1 MSRLK
6 NRYFFIFDLI
16 LIPIAAYLSY
26 FVRLDGV
33 DFESHWGGFFIF
45 TSLACIVTPIIFWR
59 FGIYTRYWRYA
70 SVEELSLLAAAVG
83 VSSILCGISGGA
95 LRYAISGTTALP
107 RSIPLIFP
115 FLALSLLAL
124 PRLAARVSANGE
136 YPRRRASD
144 LNDPAIASVLIVGA
158 GDAGAIMAREIRQNS
173 KTGMHAVGFIDDD
186 PLKKDVHIHGIPVIG
201 KRLDIPRLVKEHH
214 IRQVI
219 IAMPTAPSSII
230 REVVHLARQAGVPTK
245 IVPALHQL
253 LDGSSGIGQLRDV
266 QIEDLL
272 RRKPVETDTAA
283 VGELLRGKRVM
294 VTGGGGSIG
303 GELCRQAI
311 RFQPRELIILGHG
324 ENSVFEIEQELRQT
338 ARKHGYTTE
347 IRTVIADI
355 RMPDRLDMVFDTHR
369 PNIVF
374 HAAAHKHVPLM
385 ECNPSEAITNNVLGT
400 RNVVQASLA
409 YDVERFVMI
418 SSDKAV
424 NPTSVMGASK
434 RAAELVVHQ
443 AATVSGKPFMAV
455 RFGNVLG
462 SRGSV
467 ILTFK
472 KQIAQGGPVT
482 ITDPEMKRY
491 FMTIPE
497 AVQLVMQAGELG
509 RGGEVFVLDMGDPVK
524 IVDIARDLI
533 TLSGLEI
540 GKDIEIAYTGIRP
553 GEKLFEEIFTPD
565 EQYERTRHEKIFIA
579 GNASTLVPGHLN
591 SVIQD
596 MTEAVQSDDS
606 DAVVALLQRLIPEFK
621 RPKVGLAAM
630 NVAS

>member
-1 MSRLK
+1 MSRLR
-6 NRYFFIFDLI
+6 NRYFLIFDLI

-26 FVRLDGV
+26 FVRLDGI
-33 DFESHWGGFFIF
+33 DFSPYWEGFFIF
-45 TSLACIVTPIIFWR
+45 TSLACIVTPIVFWR

-83 VSSILCGISGGA
+83 VSSILCGVSGGA
-95 LRYAISGTTALP
+95 LRYAISGTTVLP

-124 PRLAARVSANGE
+124 PRLAARVSAHGE
-136 YPRRRASD
+136 YPRRRFAD
-144 LNDPAIASVLIVGA
+144 LNDPLVAPVLIVGA
-158 GDAGAIMAREIRQNS
+158 GDAGAIIAREIRQNP

-186 PLKKDVHIHGIPVIG
+186 PLKKDVVIHGIQVIG

-219 IAMPTAPSSII
+219 IAMPMAQSSII

-245 IVPALHQL
+245 TVPALHQL
-253 LDGSSGIGQLRDV
+253 LDGKIGVGQLRDV

-272 RRKPVETDTAA
+272 RRKSVETDTAA
-283 VGELLRGKRVM
+283 VGELLRDKRVM

-324 ENSVFEIEQELRQT
+324 ENSVFEIEQELRQIV
-338 ARKHGYTTE
+338 RKDGYVTE

-355 RMPDRLDMVFDTHR
+355 RMPERLDMVFDTHR
-369 PNIVF
+369 PQIVF

-385 ECNPSEAITNNVLGT
+385 ECNPCEAITNNVLGT
-400 RNVVQASLA
+400 RNVLQSSLA

-434 RAAELVVHQ
+434 RAAELLVHQ
-443 AATVSGKPFMAV
+443 AATMSGKSFMAV

-467 ILTFK
+467 VLTFK
-472 KQIAQGGPVT
+472 KQIAAGGPVT

-497 AVQLVMQAGELG
+497 AVQLVLQAGELG
-509 RGGEVFVLDMGDPVK
+509 RGGEVFVLDMGEPVK

-533 TLSGLEI
+533 TLSGLEV
-540 GKDIEIAYTGIRP
+540 GKDIEIAFTGIRP
-553 GEKLFEEIFTPD
+553 GEKLFEEIFTPS
-565 EQYERTRHEKIFIA
+565 EKYERTRHEKIFIA
-579 GNASTLVPGHLN
+579 GNASTLVPAHLN
-591 SVIQD
+591 SAIEHLTQ
-596 MTEAVQSDDS
+596 AVHSDDKE
-606 DAVVALLQRLIPEFK
+606 AIIAHLQRLIPEFK
-621 RPKVGLAAM
+621 RATVELAAA
-630 NVAS
+630 NTGS

>member
-6 NRYFFIFDLI
+6 NRYFLILDLL
-16 LIPIAAYLSY
+16 LIPIASYFSY
-26 FVRLDGV
+26 FVRFDGV
-33 DFESHWGGFFIF
+33 DFDVHWEGFIIF
-45 TSLACIVTPIIFWR
+45 TSLACIVTPIVFWR

-70 SVEELSLLAAAVG
+70 SVEELSLLAAAVV
-83 VSSILCGISGGA
+83 VSSILCGISGA
-95 LRYAISGTTALP
+95 TLRYAISGTTVLP

-115 FLALSLLAL
+115 FIALSLLAL

-144 LNDPAIASVLIVGA
+144 LNDPAVTPVLIVGA
-158 GDAGAIMAREIRQNS
+158 GDAGAIIAREIRQNP

-186 PLKKDVHIHGIPVIG
+186 PLKKDVRIHGIQVIG
-201 KRLDIPRLVKEHH
+201 KRLDIPRLVKELH

-219 IAMPTAPSSII
+219 IAMPTAQSSVI
-230 REVVHLARQAGVPTK
+230 REVVHLARQAGIPTK
-245 IVPALHQL
+245 TVPAIHQL
-253 LDGSSGIGQLRDV
+253 LGGKIEVGQLRDV

-283 VGELLRGKRVM
+283 VCELLRDKRVM

-303 GELCRQAI
+303 GELCRQAL
-311 RFQPRELIILGHG
+311 RFQPRELVILGHG
-324 ENSVFEIEQELRQT
+324 ENSVFEIEQELRRT
-338 ARKHGYTTE
+338 ALKEGYATA

-355 RMPDRLDMVFDTHR
+355 RTPERLDTVFDTYR
-369 PNIVF
+369 PQIIF

-385 ECNPSEAITNNVLGT
+385 ESNPSEAITNNVLGT
-400 RNVVQASLA
+400 RNLLQAALA
-409 YDVERFVMI
+409 YNVERFVMI

-434 RAAELVVHQ
+434 RAAELLVHQ
-443 AATVSGKPFMAV
+443 AAKISGKPFVAV

-472 KQIAQGGPVT
+472 KQIAQGGPIT

-497 AVQLVMQAGELG
+497 AVQLVLQAGELG
-509 RGGEVFVLDMGDPVK
+509 RGGEVFVLDMGEPVK

-540 GKDIEIAYTGIRP
+540 GKDIDIAFTGIRP
-553 GEKLFEEIFTPD
+553 GEKLFEEIFTPN

-579 GNASTLVPGHLN
+579 SNASSFVPGHLN
-591 SVIQD
+591 SAIENL
-596 MTEAVQSDDS
+596 TEAVQLDDQE
-606 DAVVALLQRLIPEFK
+606 AILTHLQRLLPEYK
-621 RPKVGLAAM
+621 RMRAEM
-630 NVAS
+630 VAVNSAS

>member
-1 MSRLK
+1 MSHLR
-6 NRYFFIFDLI
+6 NRYFLI
-16 LIPIAAYLSY
+16 LDILLIPVASYLSY
-26 FVRLDGV
+26 FVRLDNM
-33 DFESHWGGFFIF
+33 DFSLYWEGFFIF
-45 TSLACIVTPIIFWR
+45 TLLACIITPTIFWR

-70 SVEELSLLAAAVG
+70 SVEELSLLAAAV
-83 VSSILCGISGGA
+83 VVASILSGISGGA
-95 LRYAISGTTALP
+95 LRYVISGTTILP

-115 FLALSLLAL
+115 FIALSLLAL

-136 YPRRRASD
+136 YPRRRATD
-144 LNDPAIASVLIVGA
+144 FNDPAITPVLIVGA
-158 GDAGAIMAREIRQNS
+158 GDAGAVIAREIRQNP
-173 KTGMHAVGFIDDD
+173 KTGMRAVGFIDDD
-186 PLKKDVHIHGIPVIG
+186 PLKKDVVIHGIQVIG
-201 KRLDIPRLVKEHH
+201 KRLDIPRLVRELHV
-214 IRQVI
+214 RQVI
-219 IAMPTAPSSII
+219 IAMPTAQSSVI
-230 REVVHLARQAGVPTK
+230 REVVHLARQAGIPTK
-245 IVPALHQL
+245 TVPALHQL
-253 LDGSSGIGQLRDV
+253 LGGKIEVGQLRDV

-283 VGELLRGKRVM
+283 VCELLRGKRVM

-303 GELCRQAI
+303 SELCRQVL
-311 RFQPRELIILGHG
+311 RFQPRELVILGHG
-324 ENSVFEIEQELRQT
+324 ENSVFEIEQELLRT
-338 ARKHGYTTE
+338 ASKEGYATA

-355 RMPDRLDMVFDTHR
+355 RTPERLDTVFDAHR
-369 PNIVF
+369 PQIIF

-385 ECNPSEAITNNVLGT
+385 ESNPSEAITNNVLGT
-400 RNVVQASLA
+400 RNLLQAALA

-434 RAAELVVHQ
+434 RAAELLVHQ
-443 AATVSGKPFMAV
+443 AAKASGKPFVAV

-472 KQIAQGGPVT
+472 KQIAEGGPIT

-497 AVQLVMQAGELG
+497 AVQLVLQAGELG
-509 RGGEVFVLDMGDPVK
+509 RGGEVFVLDMGEPVK

-540 GKDIEIAYTGIRP
+540 GKDIEIAFTGKRP

-579 GNASTLVPGHLN
+579 NNASTLVPANLN
-591 SVIQD
+591 SAIQD
-596 MTEAVQSDDS
+596 FTKAVQRDDT
-606 DAVVALLQRLIPEFK
+606 DAIIAHLQRLIPEFQ
-621 RPKVGLAAM
+621 RTRVEIAAV
-630 NVAS
+630 NSAS